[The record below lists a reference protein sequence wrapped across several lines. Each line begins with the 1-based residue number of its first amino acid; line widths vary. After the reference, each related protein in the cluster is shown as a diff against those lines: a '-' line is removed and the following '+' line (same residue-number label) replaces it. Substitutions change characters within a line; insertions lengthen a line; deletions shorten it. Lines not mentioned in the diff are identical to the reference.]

1 MALVLAGVRLPVP
14 FGGLTAAKFGRDVAL
29 SSTRWARDTANF
41 AWELPSRVE
50 TLLDEVT
57 TLMARIDEVVT
68 AAQLVVIEAAVTT
81 RSAEGVVDTA
91 SKTSA
96 AAFELVELFEPMAQQ
111 AAPFAQKFVDHLSEQ
126 EVDATIA
133 MVDQLPEIVEHM
145 KAVLPI
151 LATLDTVS
159 PEIHELLNVT
169 KDVRRAVIGIPG
181 FKFLRKRGE
190 EKLAEEAEEEGH

>member
-14 FGGLTAAKFGRDVAL
+14 LGGLTAAKFGRDVAL
-29 SSTRWARDTANF
+29 SSARWARDTANF
-41 AWELPSRVE
+41 AWELPGRVE

-91 SKTSA
+91 SRTSA
-96 AAFELVELFEPMAQQ
+96 SALELVELFEPMAQQ
-111 AAPFAQKFVDHLSEQ
+111 AAPFARKFVDHLSEQ

-159 PEIHELLNVT
+159 PEIHELLGVT

>member
-29 SSTRWARDTANF
+29 SSARWARDTANF
-41 AWELPSRVE
+41 AWELPGRVE

-68 AAQLVVIEAAVTT
+68 AAQLVVIEAAITT

-96 AAFELVELFEPMAQQ
+96 RALELVELFEPMAQQ

-145 KAVLPI
+145 KGVLPI

-159 PEIHELLNVT
+159 PEIHELLGVT